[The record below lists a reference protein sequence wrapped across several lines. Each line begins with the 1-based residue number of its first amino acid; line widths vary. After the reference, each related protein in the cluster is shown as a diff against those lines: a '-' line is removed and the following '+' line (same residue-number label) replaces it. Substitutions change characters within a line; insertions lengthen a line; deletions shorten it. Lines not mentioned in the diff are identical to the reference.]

1 MTPASAI
8 VRARQT
14 VSSFRRQPR
23 APSIRAAVEA
33 ARVSFFWG
41 ESWAPRRAVPV
52 RTFLRGSPS
61 ANAEPAQHV
70 QCFSDFDQYGKPSS
84 PKWTDCLQVE
94 RKSLGRD
101 GQMYLV
107 GLPLQ
112 RGSAREESCTT
123 TRVASVCAGNH
134 ANLASPPLSLLASSA
149 PSFPLGLLPTCAR
162 VPGRAYRESDG
173 ARRAGGLS
181 LPPLLL
187 PCARPAPRARRQ
199 WTHFS
204 NSGRTTHL

>member
-1 MTPASAI
+1 M
-8 VRARQT
+8 
-14 VSSFRRQPR
+14 
-23 APSIRAAVEA
+23 APNSPLA
-33 ARVSFFWG
+33 ARVKVDG
-41 ESWAPRRAVPV
+41 R
-52 RTFLRGSPS
+52 SPGWKI
-61 ANAEPAQHV
+61 EV

-149 PSFPLGLLPTCAR
+149 PSVPLGLLPTCAR
-162 VPGRAYRESDG
+162 VPGRAYRERDG
-173 ARRAGGLS
+173 ARSAEGRGVSHVPPCRRCPTPVAGAS
-181 LPPLLL
+181 
-187 PCARPAPRARRQ
+187 RPA
-199 WTHFS
+199 TMDSLFEFGKKHTFIKI
-204 NSGRTTHL
+204 